1 MFSTSLLAICAAA
14 VVATAAAI
22 LQTRLQ
28 RVPNTLT
35 LGSLGLAWLA
45 ALAITL
51 FGVGPGGL
59 PSSLA
64 AALAGGLS
72 LLPFYL
78 VGSLGAGCIK
88 AQMSFGAWIG
98 CAMGLSAA
106 VTTALVATL
115 VGRVLT
121 FGLYALV
128 VRLYPAVEYDVTT
141 WTMNAQSPLSVGSIA
156 GLIGC
161 LWYGV
166 A

>member
-1 MFSTSLLAICAAA
+1 MFSTGLFPVCAAT
-14 VVATAAAI
+14 VVVTAAAI

-28 RVPNTLT
+28 RVPNALT
-35 LGSLGLAWLA
+35 LGSLAVAWFA

-51 FGVGPGGL
+51 FGAGPGGL
-59 PSSLA
+59 LSSIA

-78 VGSLGAGCIK
+78 VGSLGAGCVK

-106 VTTALVATL
+106 VTTVAIATL

-121 FGLYALV
+121 FGLYSMV
-128 VRLYPAVEYDVTT
+128 IRLYPAVDYDVTT
-141 WTMNAQSPLSVGSIA
+141 WTMNAQSPLSIGSIA

>member
-1 MFSTSLLAICAAA
+1 MLSTGLFAIGAAT

-28 RVPNTLT
+28 RVPNALT
-35 LGSLGLAWLA
+35 LGSLTLAWIA

-51 FGVGPGGL
+51 FGAGPGGL
-59 PSSLA
+59 TSSIA
-64 AALAGGLS
+64 AALVGGLT

-78 VGSLGAGCIK
+78 VGSLGGGCVK

-106 VTTALVATL
+106 VTTVLIATL

-121 FGLYALV
+121 FGLYTLV
-128 VRLYPAVEYDVTT
+128 VRLYPAVEYDATT
-141 WTMNAQSPLSVGSIA
+141 WTMNAQSPLSIGSIA

-161 LWYGV
+161 LWYGM